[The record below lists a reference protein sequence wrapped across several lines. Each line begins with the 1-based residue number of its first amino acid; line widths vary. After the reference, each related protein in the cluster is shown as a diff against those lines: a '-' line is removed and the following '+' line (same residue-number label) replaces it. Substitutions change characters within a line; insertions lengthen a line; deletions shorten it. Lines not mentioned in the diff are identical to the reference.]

1 MKKVLAPIHPN
12 VPAPAPKA
20 AKLVPFLK
28 KLQNLSKQCPYEIAH
43 WSCDGKQF
51 DILLP
56 LDFSAEVL
64 KEHFPNSNTKTFFR
78 QLFYYGFT
86 QLNIMNGGG
95 DERTKGTFSI
105 RHPSFLRD
113 SPSRIFEIKRCAKAG
128 SASVK
133 DENGEGGED
142 NRVDLLEQKLCALQ
156 SIVDDLSRKLAV
168 LQVGSMQP
176 PAYAFAPYTSPA
188 PSPAAASQ
196 MVVSDKKHSR
206 KRLHHQDDDDDEEEE
221 EDDVE
226 DVEDDDEEEQ
236 EESLARLGS
245 FGQDFSRLG
254 KTELFMLFDQE
265 PEEVFPDFEEGKE
278 ELLLGP
284 AASPAPS
291 ATAAPGALSTQK
303 LLHALSNVAACGKQ
317 VRAAETGERIKIS
330 SQQDLPMMSV

>member
-1 MKKVLAPIHPN
+1 MKVLSPIHLNASAP
-12 VPAPAPKA
+12 VPAPKA

-28 KLQNLSKQCPYEIAH
+28 KLQDLSKQCPFEIAH

-56 LDFSAEVL
+56 LEFSTEVL
-64 KEHFPNSNTKTFFR
+64 KEHFPSSNTKTFFR

-128 SASVK
+128 STSLK
-133 DENGEGGED
+133 DENGEAGED

-168 LQVGSMQP
+168 LQVGSMPPSPP
-176 PAYAFAPYTSPA
+176 PAYAFTPYAPTA
-188 PSPAAASQ
+188 P
-196 MVVSDKKHSR
+196 VYKKNSR
-206 KRLHHQDDDDDEEEE
+206 KRMHQEEDDEEVVEVE
-221 EDDVE
+221 ED
-226 DVEDDDEEEQ
+226 EEQ

-245 FGQDFSRLG
+245 FGEDFSRLG
-254 KTELFMLFDQE
+254 KTELFSLFTQE
-265 PEEVFPDFEEGKE
+265 LEEVFPDESGEGP
-278 ELLLGP
+278 LLAP
-284 AASPAPS
+284 ATSPAPLPVT
-291 ATAAPGALSTQK
+291 TAGTGALSTQK
-303 LLHALSNVAACGKQ
+303 LLQALSTVAACGKQ